1 MQSMDW
7 FVARG
12 VLVMMQPDHF
22 TPVDPDAVHQV
33 HFTHVSG
40 SSLIGVSCN
49 CRRKPGA
56 NFKANVGTFL
66 MGESRDLEGS
76 RELYNN
82 PANHFAPFDPEKDA
96 AKW

>member
-1 MQSMDW
+1 MK
-7 FVARG
+7 
-12 VLVMMQPDHF
+12 PKYY
-22 TPVDPDAVHQV
+22 TPIDSEAVHQV
-33 HFTHVSG
+33 IFTHQNG
-40 SSLIGVSCN
+40 SRNIGISCN

-56 NFKANVGTFL
+56 NFKANIGCYI
-66 MGESRDLEGS
+66 MGESSNLEES

>member
-1 MQSMDW
+1 MDW
-7 FVARG
+7 FGAKG
-12 VLVMMQPDHF
+12 ASLMMQPKHY

-33 HFTHVSG
+33 IFTHPNG
-40 SSLIGVSCN
+40 SSKIGVSCN

-56 NFKANVGTFL
+56 NFKANIGRYI
-66 MGESRDLEGS
+66 MGVSDNLEGS

-82 PANHFAPFDPEKDA
+82 PKNHFAPFDPEKDA